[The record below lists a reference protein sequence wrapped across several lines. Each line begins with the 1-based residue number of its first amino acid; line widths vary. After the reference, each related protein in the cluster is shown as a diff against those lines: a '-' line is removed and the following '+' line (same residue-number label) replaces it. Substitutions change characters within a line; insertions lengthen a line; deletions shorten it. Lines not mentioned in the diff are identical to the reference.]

1 MEMGDLFLGLF
12 ARCCSIKHVLPSF
25 IDGTDSGFDDSVD
38 SVCSRQDERPGLAD
52 CWMLRKLGM
61 SNIPLLHSLCILFY
75 SYCATL
81 AQLSPSYLGDL
92 DSHTLRQRRKDCW
105 MARARPGAAR
115 IASRDK
121 YEDVLG
127 RDSFSSSSAT
137 IK

>member
-1 MEMGDLFLGLF
+1 MEMGDLFLGPF

-38 SVCSRQDERPGLAD
+38 SVCSWQNERPGLAD

-81 AQLSPSYLGDL
+81 AQLSPSYLGIWTATRCV
-92 DSHTLRQRRKDCW
+92 SGGKTAGWRGHGQEPQGS
-105 MARARPGAAR
+105 RAGINMRM
-115 IASRDK
+115 
-121 YEDVLG
+121 Y
-127 RDSFSSSSAT
+127 
-137 IK
+137 